1 MTDLL
6 YPLSGKKVWVA
17 GHRGMVGSAL
27 LRRLAREDCEVITTE
42 RAALDLTR
50 QAAVESWMADNR
62 PQLVVLAAAKV
73 GGILANDSAPGPF
86 LHDNLAIQTNVIHAA
101 WTCGVE
107 KLVFL
112 GSSCVYP
119 KAAPQP
125 MREDCLLTSAL
136 EPTNEWY
143 AIAKIAGLKLCQ
155 AYRRQYGAD
164 FISVMPCNLYGPG
177 DNFDLAASHVIPAL
191 IRKMHEAK
199 VSLAPAV
206 AVWGSGKPR
215 REFLYVDDLADALV
229 HLVKVYSE
237 EQHINIGSGHEVTIA
252 DLAHAVKA
260 AVGFEGALGFDASK
274 PDGAAR
280 KLLDVSRLE
289 SLGWRATTRL
299 EDGLRRTYAW
309 LLENPDFRRSLI

>member
-1 MTDLL
+1 MTEVP

-17 GHRGMVGSAL
+17 GHRGMVGSAV
-27 LRRLAREDCEVITTE
+27 LRRLAREDCEVITAE

-50 QAAVESWMADNR
+50 QAAVESWMAAQR

-86 LHDNLAIQTNVIHAA
+86 LHDNLAIQTNVIEAA
-101 WTCGVE
+101 RTCGVE

-119 KAAPQP
+119 KDAPQP
-125 MREDCLLTSAL
+125 MTEDCLLTSAL
-136 EPTNEWY
+136 EPTNQWY

-155 AYRRQYGAD
+155 AYRRQYGTD
-164 FISVMPCNLYGPG
+164 FIAVMPSNLYGPG

-199 VSLAPAV
+199 AAAAASVE
-206 AVWGSGKPR
+206 VWGSGRPR

-229 HLVKVYSE
+229 HLVKVYSK
-237 EQHINIGSGHEVTIA
+237 EQHINIGSGQDVTIA
-252 DLAHAVKA
+252 DLAQAVKA
-260 AVGFEGALGFDASK
+260 AVGFEGALAFDAGK
-274 PDGAAR
+274 PDGTAR

-289 SLGWRATTRL
+289 DLGWRAQTSL

-309 LLENPDFRRSLI
+309 FLDNPDCRR

>member
-27 LRRLAREDCEVITTE
+27 LRRLAREDCEVITAE

-101 WTCGVE
+101 WTCDVE

-125 MREDCLLTSAL
+125 MSEDCLLTSAL

-199 VSLAPAV
+199 VSLAPSV
-206 AVWGSGKPR
+206 DVWGSGKPR

-229 HLVKVYSE
+229 HLVKRYSK
-237 EQHINIGSGHEVTIA
+237 EQHINIGSGHDVTIA
-252 DLAHAVKA
+252 DLANAVKA
-260 AVGFEGALGFDASK
+260 AVGFEGTLAFDASL
-274 PDGAAR
+274 PDGTAR

-289 SLGWRATTRL
+289 SLGWQAKTNL
-299 EDGLRRTYAW
+299 EEGLSRTYAW
-309 LLENPDFRRSLI
+309 FLENPDYRR

>member
-27 LRRLAREDCEVITTE
+27 LRRLAREDCEVITAE

-112 GSSCVYP
+112 GSSCIYP

-125 MREDCLLTSAL
+125 IREDYLLTSAL
-136 EPTNEWY
+136 EPTNTRTPEISSS
-143 AIAKIAGLKLCQ
+143 AIGP
-155 AYRRQYGAD
+155 RRIRD
-164 FISVMPCNLYGPG
+164 PNHMGP
-177 DNFDLAASHVIPAL
+177 
-191 IRKMHEAK
+191 
-199 VSLAPAV
+199 V
-206 AVWGSGKPR
+206 AVKRPSPR
-215 REFLYVDDLADALV
+215 ASTLYSA
-229 HLVKVYSE
+229 E
-237 EQHINIGSGHEVTIA
+237 
-252 DLAHAVKA
+252 
-260 AVGFEGALGFDASK
+260 
-274 PDGAAR
+274 
-280 KLLDVSRLE
+280 
-289 SLGWRATTRL
+289 
-299 EDGLRRTYAW
+299 
-309 LLENPDFRRSLI
+309 

>member
-27 LRRLAREDCEVITTE
+27 LRRLAREDCEVITAE

-101 WTCGVE
+101 WTCDVE

-125 MREDCLLTSAL
+125 MSEDCLLTSAL

-199 VSLAPAV
+199 VSLAPSV
-206 AVWGSGKPR
+206 EVWGSGKPR

-229 HLVKVYSE
+229 HLVKRYSK
-237 EQHINIGSGHEVTIA
+237 EQHINIGSGHDVTIA
-252 DLAHAVKA
+252 DLANAVKA
-260 AVGFEGALGFDASK
+260 AVGFEGTLAFDASL
-274 PDGAAR
+274 PDGTAR

-289 SLGWRATTRL
+289 SLGWQAKTSL
-299 EDGLRRTYAW
+299 EEGLSRTYAW
-309 LLENPDFRRSLI
+309 FLENPDYRR